1 MRPAKKVSPVRPGSP
16 GDANIPGPST
26 RLIGIVPS
34 TGPGVRSKLPADF
47 RVTAGVR
54 NTRAGVGP
62 CAHSSS
68 LPCCSASLSPWT
80 VIPTAQSPTPPDSPA
95 CGRGRSAR
103 RRLPRPPPLTQA
115 AIDKAA
121 PILAA
126 ARQALGG
133 DKLAAIRTLS
143 ARGQTRRLRGNN
155 LVPILFEMDL
165 ELPDKYLRKDESPA
179 ENSDPT
185 SLGFNGSDLLQVP
198 PPRCSAR
205 TCRRAAGPPG
215 GARCRTRGA
224 HSDTV
229 KQDFV
234 RFALGMFAQSFDAY
248 PLTFGY
254 AAQAQAPQGTADVLD
269 VRGADGFALRFL
281 IQSDTHMPVMVSWTL
296 PPTSVVVAVTGQPAP
311 ATVAPG
317 AVVVTAPAPPPASA
331 PQEQKDQ
338 YARRRA
344 GAAPEGAGHSRR
356 APHLLRGLPGRRR
369 RQAAVPSPPRH
380 RHRHH

>member
-1 MRPAKKVSPVRPGSP
+1 MRALVVLILLVSLVSSPVM
-16 GDANIPGPST
+16 
-26 RLIGIVPS
+26 
-34 TGPGVRSKLPADF
+34 
-47 RVTAGVR
+47 
-54 NTRAGVGP
+54 
-62 CAHSSS
+62 
-68 LPCCSASLSPWT
+68 
-80 VIPTAQSPTPPDSPA
+80 TAQSPAPPQGPAPGGPGAPAGAGTPA
-95 CGRGRSAR
+95 A
-103 RRLPRPPPLTQA
+103 PPLTQA

-133 DKLAAIRTLS
+133 DKLAAIKTLA

-165 ELPDKYLRKDESPA
+165 EFPDKYLRKDESPFD
-179 ENSDPT
+179 NSEPT
-185 SLGFNGSDLLQVP
+185 SLGFNGADLLQIP
-198 PPRCSAR
+198 PPAAPPAR
-205 TCRRAAGPPG
+205 AGAPPVPQPALDAARV
-215 GARCRTRGA
+215 ARIR
-224 HSDTV
+224 TV

-234 RFALGMFAQSFDAY
+234 RFALGMFAQSFDTY

-269 VRGADGFALRFL
+269 VRGADGFAMRFI

-296 PPTSVVVAVTGQPAP
+296 PPTAVVVAVTGQPAP

-338 YARRRA
+338 YAKDVLALRQKAQATPVEHRIYFADYRDVDGVKLPFRLRRA
-344 GAAPEGAGHSRR
+344 IGADTTEETTFDRFQINPRI
-356 APHLLRGLPGRRR
+356 
-369 RQAAVPSPPRH
+369 AAQKFAVTK
-380 RHRHH
+380 

>member
-1 MRPAKKVSPVRPGSP
+1 MRAFVVFTVLLS
-16 GDANIPGPST
+16 
-26 RLIGIVPS
+26 L
-34 TGPGVRSKLPADF
+34 
-47 RVTAGVR
+47 
-54 NTRAGVGP
+54 VG
-62 CAHSSS
+62 
-68 LPCCSASLSPWT
+68 PWT
-80 VIPTAQSPTPPDSPA
+80 VIPTAQAPTLPDSPA
-95 CGRGRSAR
+95 RAGAPPGAG
-103 RRLPRPPPLTQA
+103 PVPAPPPLTQA
-115 AIDKAA
+115 AMDKAA

-143 ARGQTRRLRGNN
+143 ARGQTRRVRGNN

-198 PPRCSAR
+198 PPAAPPAR
-205 TCRRAAGPPG
+205 AGAPPVPQAALDA
-215 GARCRTRGA
+215 ARVARIR
-224 HSDTV
+224 TV

-234 RFALGMFAQSFDAY
+234 RFALGMFAQSFDTY

-281 IQSDTHMPVMVSWTL
+281 VQSDTHMPVMVSWTL
-296 PPTSVVVAVTGQPAP
+296 PPTSVVVAVTGQPPP

-317 AVVVTAPAPPPASA
+317 AVVVTAPAPPPTSA

-338 YARRRA
+338 YAKDVLALRQKAQATPVEHRIYFADYRDVDGVKLPFRLRRA
-344 GAAPEGAGHSRR
+344 IGTDTTEETTFDRFQINPRIGA
-356 APHLLRGLPGRRR
+356 
-369 RQAAVPSPPRH
+369 QKFAVTK
-380 RHRHH
+380 